1 MTWTNQRP
9 VTWTNVVSPLETIT
23 DVHHSP
29 APLLHQ
35 PQSAPHTGLWPQAGH
50 STVLAQP
57 PSLSQPRVQDPGPHT
72 ATALAENISLNNHN
86 LFQNF
91 HSC

>member
-1 MTWTNQRP
+1 MTWTND
-9 VTWTNVVSPLETIT
+9 VSPLETIT

-35 PQSAPHTGLWPQAGH
+35 PQSAPHPGLWPQTRH
-50 STVLAQP
+50 SSVLAQL
-57 PSLSQPRVQDPGPHT
+57 PSLRQPRVQDPGPHT
-72 ATALAENISLNNHN
+72 AAVAENISLNNHN